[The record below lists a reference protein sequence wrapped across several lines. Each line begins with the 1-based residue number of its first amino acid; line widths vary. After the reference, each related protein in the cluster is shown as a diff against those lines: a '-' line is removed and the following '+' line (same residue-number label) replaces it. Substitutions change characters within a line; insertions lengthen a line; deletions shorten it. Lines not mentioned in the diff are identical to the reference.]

1 MDEHEIREEAQEIFR
16 RLDKLKEAIEKCSEA
31 KNKKA
36 RIKWLGK
43 AQDLI
48 VAAEA

>member
-1 MDEHEIREEAQEIFR
+1 MDREEIREEAQEIFR
-16 RLDKLKEAIEKCSEA
+16 RLDKLAKAIEKSFTA
-31 KNKKA
+31 NKKS
-36 RIKWLGK
+36 RIRWIRK